1 MFSFRPAK
9 RSEAKPLVALYGQSG
24 AGKSFSALLL
34 ARGFAGPSGRIG
46 MIDTEAGRGEA
57 YADLIP
63 GGYDVLPLRKSF
75 SPKTYGEAIASAEQS
90 QLQALIIDSASHEW
104 SGVDGVL
111 AMAAENQ
118 LAGKKGPLVWQQ
130 PKMDHQRYFMLR
142 VMQTPIPL
150 VILCLRAKYPMV
162 EKKKANGT
170 KEWVRSEMLE
180 PDQANDILFEAFV
193 HGWLDQQHCLHVT
206 KLTHPALARVFIDGE
221 PITAAT
227 GERLAVWAKAS
238 APGTSQA
245 QSAEQASAGTAELP
259 PSEPADAPIT
269 SDKINEWKRQL
280 HVVANQGTAALAAKW
295 KMLPKDAQHVL
306 EIEKD
311 KILKP
316 MAARADA
323 QRRARA
329 RA

>member
-1 MFSFRPAK
+1 MIHFRPAT
-9 RSEAKPLVALYGQSG
+9 RSEAKPLIGLYSESG
-24 AGKSFSALLL
+24 AGKTYSALLL
-34 ARGFAGPSGRIG
+34 ARGFAGPSGKIG
-46 MIDTEAGRGEA
+46 MIETESGRGEA
-57 YADLIP
+57 YADILP
-63 GGYDVLPLRKSF
+63 GGYDVLPLRETF
-75 SPKTYGEAIASAEQS
+75 SPQAYGQAIDVAEKAG
-90 QLQALIIDSASHEW
+90 LDALIIDSASHEW
-104 SGVDGVL
+104 EGAGGVL
-111 AMAAENQ
+111 SMAAENE
-118 LAGKKGPLVWQQ
+118 AKGMRGPLVWQR
-130 PKMDHQRYFMLR
+130 PKLDHQRHFMLR
-142 VMQTPIPL
+142 LLQTPIPL
-150 VILCLRAKYPMV
+150 VIVCMRAKYPMEEKTV
-162 EKKKANGT
+162 EGSKK
-170 KEWVRSEMLE
+170 WVRSTTLA
-180 PDQANDILFEAFV
+180 PQQAHDILFEMFV
-193 HGWLDQQHCLHVT
+193 HAWIDQQHRAHIT